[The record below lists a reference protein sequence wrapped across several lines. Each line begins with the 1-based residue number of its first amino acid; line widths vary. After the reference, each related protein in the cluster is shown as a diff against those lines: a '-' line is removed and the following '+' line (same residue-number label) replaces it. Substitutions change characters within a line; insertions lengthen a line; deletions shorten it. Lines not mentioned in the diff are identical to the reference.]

1 VSGGRWLAGIVA
13 LAAAGLWLF
22 VATAA
27 FNPTFEQLRPP
38 GVYDFFSYYRPNAA
52 YGFARL
58 AAGDLP
64 LWNPHHGLGGPFLAS
79 LQNGVLYP
87 PNLVHLVLPPQP
99 AFVVLAF
106 AHIAWAGWL
115 AARLARAFGAGP
127 AGAALAALLY
137 GCGLMTWAQ
146 GWTPPARYA
155 AAWIPG
161 VLAAIERAI
170 ARPSARSA
178 SILALALAAQILTG
192 WPYFVLLTA
201 LAASGTGGVAL
212 VARARRPDDAALA
225 LAAVAG
231 GVTAGLLLAAPLLV
245 PAYELLGH
253 SPRSLGALAS
263 MRMEGLE
270 AVHDPRVFAQN
281 LLRKGVA
288 DAVPGWGSALL
299 ALGALALAP
308 RRGVAA
314 ALLGVGAL
322 GLAASFPGHTPV
334 IDWLRTLPVL
344 GDLRSPFRY
353 RVLTLLALAVASGL
367 ALGRWERAG
376 ARAGRAAWALA
387 ILAGLAC
394 LVPSMAFW
402 SAAWKSRFPRAQT
415 REVRSDAERIAWMR
429 DAIGREWRILWRHFG
444 DDKLAQGQGL
454 RTINDLEPLS
464 LGSTARLVEFFVEPA
479 LTAPYSGKVWL
490 PPDAHRA
497 AVLDLLSVRFVAD
510 AEAPSWISE
519 RGRRVEAAPHG
530 AAPLYENPHALPRA
544 YRVGRAEAEPA
555 DPEQALA
562 RLVDPGF
569 DAHASVLLAPM
580 PSGFAA
586 QPDDP
591 TAATAIEVDEPER
604 VVLRTRGAAGAIVVL
619 TDAFYPGWEAALDG
633 APVAVLRANT
643 AVRAVVVPAGE
654 HVVEMR
660 YRPRSLR
667 VGAALASVG
676 AAGLTGAL
684 AAARW
689 RRRA

>member
-1 VSGGRWLAGIVA
+1 MV
-13 LAAAGLWLF
+13 
-22 VATAA
+22 
-27 FNPTFEQLRPP
+27 
-38 GVYDFFSYYRPNAA
+38 
-52 YGFARL
+52 
-58 AAGDLP
+58 
-64 LWNPHHGLGGPFLAS
+64 
-79 LQNGVLYP
+79 
-87 PNLVHLVLPPQP
+87 
-99 AFVVLAF
+99 
-106 AHIAWAGWL
+106 
-115 AARLARAFGAGP
+115 
-127 AGAALAALLY
+127 
-137 GCGLMTWAQ
+137 
-146 GWTPPARYA
+146 
-155 AAWIPG
+155 
-161 VLAAIERAI
+161 
-170 ARPSARSA
+170 
-178 SILALALAAQILTG
+178 
-192 WPYFVLLTA
+192 
-201 LAASGTGGVAL
+201 
-212 VARARRPDDAALA
+212 
-225 LAAVAG
+225 
-231 GVTAGLLLAAPLLV
+231 
-245 PAYELLGH
+245 
-253 SPRSLGALAS
+253 
-263 MRMEGLE
+263 
-270 AVHDPRVFAQN
+270 
-281 LLRKGVA
+281 
-288 DAVPGWGSALL
+288 
-299 ALGALALAP
+299 
-308 RRGVAA
+308 
-314 ALLGVGAL
+314 
-322 GLAASFPGHTPV
+322 
-334 IDWLRTLPVL
+334 
-344 GDLRSPFRY
+344 
-353 RVLTLLALAVASGL
+353 
-367 ALGRWERAG
+367 
-376 ARAGRAAWALA
+376 
-387 ILAGLAC
+387 
-394 LVPSMAFW
+394 FW

-415 REVRSDAERIAWMR
+415 LEVRSDAERIAWMR
-429 DAIGREWRILWRHFG
+429 DAIGREWRILWRNFG

-479 LTAPYSGKVWL
+479 QAAPYSGKVWL

-510 AEAPSWISE
+510 AEAPPWITE

-580 PSGFAA
+580 PPGFAA

-667 VGAALASVG
+667 VGAALACVG
-676 AAGLTGAL
+676 AAGLSGAL